1 MFPCTSIAG
10 LATGCRLSASLVAS
24 VKGTVL
30 LCRSPCTICTL
41 LRSAP
46 SATMPSSRAGV
57 VSTGRVGLV
66 PNTILQVA
74 NACGSRPAQDKAT
87 CPPLTPACGI
97 TECNV
102 IGCVI
107 MAVYNA
113 YRVFIKQTT
122 ATPPEIIPWRERQE
136 QRFLQVGNWM
146 AAPRYAHRA
155 TSKERKYRVF

>member
-10 LATGCRLSASLVAS
+10 LATGCRLSASRVAP

-30 LCRSPCTICTL
+30 LCRSPCTIWIL
-41 LRSAP
+41 LRSEP

-66 PNTILQVA
+66 PNTIRQVA

-87 CPPLTPACGI
+87 CPPLTPAYEI

-107 MAVYNA
+107 TAVYNA
-113 YRVFIKQTT
+113 YRVFMKNRQRYSITDNT
-122 ATPPEIIPWRERQE
+122 MERQA
-136 QRFLQVGNWM
+136 RTAFLASEEWDNRPTVC
-146 AAPRYAHRA
+146 P
-155 TSKERKYRVF
+155 